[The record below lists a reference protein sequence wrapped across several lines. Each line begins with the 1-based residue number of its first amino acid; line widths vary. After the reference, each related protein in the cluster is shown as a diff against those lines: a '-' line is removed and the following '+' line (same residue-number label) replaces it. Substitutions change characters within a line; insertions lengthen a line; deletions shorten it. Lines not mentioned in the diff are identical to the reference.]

1 MTESIS
7 EPNNFFIVAIGASAG
22 GLQALETFFSNLPDQ
37 PNAAF
42 VVVQHLSP
50 DFKSMMTEILQRK
63 TAMSVKSITDGIK
76 IQPSQVYVL
85 PPKKHL
91 IVQNRRLH
99 LIESPESFDYPIDKF
114 LSFLIKEWGEKTIA
128 ILLSGTGSDGTK
140 GIKAVSRA
148 GGIGLVQSPET
159 AQFNSMPSNAIP
171 SGLIDEI
178 LSPQELAQTVYELI
192 RYSDNFPNSSAEEA
206 VLIDPEQLQTILNIL
221 AEREEIDFSHYKIS
235 TISRRIHHRCALTHC
250 TNLTEYLDLL
260 ETSEEEQ
267 KLLRRDLLI
276 GVTQFFRDRPAWE
289 YLQSQVLPELIERVK
304 PQEQL
309 RIWISACATGEE
321 AYSMAILIDEAIS
334 KADRPIQAKIFA
346 TDIDTN
352 GLETAAQG
360 IYSESISKDMSPERL
375 VKYFTFTGE
384 HYRVK
389 RFLREMLIIAP
400 HDLTKNAGFSKM
412 NLVTCRNV
420 LIYMQP
426 QLQQHVLRLLHFALA
441 TQGVLFLGS
450 SETLGDL
457 SEEFSALQP
466 KWKFFRK
473 RRDIALSM
481 GQLTRPNVISQLP
494 HSTSRN
500 KVKADRQLDRLLS
513 EVFKYC
519 LNEQPITCLLVNQ
532 NNQLLRVFYNEA
544 GLLEFPVGEAI
555 LDVTEIVN
563 PGLKLPLSTALHRAK
578 RDRANYLES
587 NKSNNRQEDAK
598 KANQSVLYT
607 GIKINRAGEELT
619 VSLRVGSQGENYTFG
634 DYLIVVLEIEV
645 SNILPT
651 ATMRFDIDEEAANQ
665 LTELEYE
672 LQQTRENLQV
682 TIEELETTNEE
693 QQATNEEL
701 LASNEELQSIN
712 EELQS
717 VNEELYSVN
726 AEHQSKI
733 QDLTQLNNDI
743 DNLLRSTDIGV
754 IFLDRNLNLRKFTPA
769 ATGAINI
776 KPNDMGRPIADI
788 TNNLNCANLPE
799 IFQQVVASKEPL
811 EREMKVAQTGEQLL
825 MRVNLYLRED
835 GADDGVVITFV
846 KIDDLKRVQE
856 ELNRANSLLENLY
869 TSSPAGLSLHDR
881 DLKYIRI
888 NQALANINGFSVSE
902 HIGKTAKELIPDLAG
917 NIEPILRQVIETN
930 QPICDVQVHGSTPAH
945 PNVQRYWSASYYPV
959 DLLNGNR
966 GVGSVVVDITDRI
979 QAESSLIESEAKL
992 LEAQQLAK
1000 LGNWEIVVED
1010 DFELDNARPI
1020 WSAELFN
1027 IYGLDPQQPVP
1038 TFSELLQ
1045 FHPPQERKI
1054 IRTAFTELLEQH
1066 IPYNLDLGFE
1076 RPDGSTRYLNS
1087 IGRAAYDETGQVIKL
1102 YGAVMDITERKQ
1114 IEAELLR
1121 QNRALEE
1128 AIAVAQAADSANQA
1142 KSDFLAN
1149 MSHEIRT
1156 PMNAIIAVSQLLEL
1170 SELDTKQRSL
1180 LDTLKSNG
1188 KRLLTLIDDILD
1200 LSKIEARELKLNP
1213 QEFTFPALAQTL
1225 LNSFAPQA
1233 KAEGLNLSV
1242 DVASELPPWWIGDD
1256 FRIQQILSNL
1266 ISNALKFTEE
1276 GQIKVTI
1283 SLAEQN
1289 LTPDNLGDNSA
1300 IEVYFA
1306 VKDTGIGIST
1316 PAQANLF
1323 KAFTQADNSTT
1334 RQYGGTG
1341 LGLTIC
1347 RRIVELMGGSIDVE
1361 SIVGEGSTFWF
1372 TLPLQVVSKNKDLPA
1387 VEDNI
1392 ATSTVTNR
1400 SRDTVKILLVED
1412 YPDNRDLLLFM
1423 LDAIGFKA
1431 DTVTN
1436 GYEALNQLVQNKY
1449 DIILMDCQM
1458 PELDGYQTTQ
1468 VIREKE
1474 EPENYPIII
1483 GLTANAMAGDRQKC
1497 LDAGMDDYISKP
1509 VDLNDLSSILHKWL
1523 ENKS

>member
-1 MTESIS
+1 MTEPTL

-22 GLQALETFFSNLPDQ
+22 GLQALETFFSNLPDH

-63 TAMSVKSITDGIK
+63 TQMPVKSITDGIE

-91 IVQNRRLH
+91 IVENRCLR
-99 LIESPESFDYPIDKF
+99 LIESPDSFDYPINKF
-114 LSFLIKEWGEKTIA
+114 LSSSVEEWGEKIIA

-178 LSPQELAQTVYELI
+178 LSPQELAQTVFELI
-192 RYSDNFPNSSAEEA
+192 RYSDNFPDSSAEEA

-250 TNLTEYLDLL
+250 DNLTEYIDLL
-260 ETSEEEQ
+260 EDSEEEQ

-276 GVTQFFRDRPAWE
+276 GVTQFFRDRPAWD
-289 YLQSQVLPELIERVK
+289 YLESQVLPNLIETIK

-321 AYSMAILIDEAIS
+321 AYSMAILVDEAIA
-334 KADRPIQAKIFA
+334 KADRPIQVKIFA
-346 TDIDTN
+346 TDIDN
-352 GLETAAQG
+352 NSLEIAAQG
-360 IYSESISKDMSPERL
+360 IYADSISKDISPERL
-375 VKYFTFTGE
+375 EKYFTFTGE
-384 HYRVK
+384 RYRVK

-441 TQGVLFLGS
+441 SGGILFLGS

-457 SEEFSALQP
+457 SEEFAILQS

-473 RRDIALSM
+473 RRDVTLSM
-481 GQLTRPNVISQLP
+481 GQITRPNVVSQLP
-494 HSTSRN
+494 GISRN

-513 EVFKYC
+513 EVFRYC
-519 LNEQPITCLLVNQ
+519 LNDQPITCLLVSQ
-532 NNQLLRVFYNEA
+532 DNQLLRVFYNAA

-578 RDRANYLES
+578 RDHTARRGASPLGY
-587 NKSNNRQEDAK
+587 QED
-598 KANQSVLYT
+598 NYQENFQNDDRSVLYT

-619 VSLRVGSQGENYTFG
+619 VSLKVGSQENSTYG
-634 DYLIVVLEIEV
+634 DYLIVVLEIETPNV
-645 SNILPT
+645 LPT

-776 KPNDMGRPIADI
+776 KPNDVGRPIADI
-788 TNNLNCANLPE
+788 TNNLNCNNLPE
-799 IFQQVVASKEPL
+799 IFQQVIANKEPL
-811 EREMKVAQTGEQLL
+811 EQEMKVTKTGEQLL

-835 GADDGVVITFV
+835 GANDGVVVTFV
-846 KIDDLKRVQE
+846 KIDELKRVQE

-869 TSSPAGLSLHDR
+869 TSSPAGLSLHAQ

-888 NQALANINGFSVSE
+888 NQALADINGFPVSE
-902 HIGKTAKELIPDLAG
+902 HIGKTVRELIPDIAS
-917 NIEPILRQVIETN
+917 NVEPILHQVIETN
-930 QPICDVQVHGSTPAH
+930 QPVCDVQIQGCTPAA
-945 PNVQRYWSASYYPV
+945 PNFVRYWSASYYPV
-959 DLLNGNR
+959 DLLDGNR
-966 GVGSVVVDITDRI
+966 GVGSVIVDITERI
-979 QAESSLIESEAKL
+979 KAEASLKESEAKL
-992 LEAQQLAK
+992 LESQKLAK
-1000 LGNWEIVVED
+1000 LGNWEIEVNHN
-1010 DFELDNARPI
+1010 FELDTARAT
-1020 WSAELFN
+1020 WSAELFK
-1027 IYGLDPQQPVP
+1027 IYGLDSQQPVP
-1038 TFSELLQ
+1038 TFAELLQ
-1045 FHPPQERKI
+1045 LHPPQDREA
-1054 IRTAFTELLEQH
+1054 IRTAFTELLNERT
-1066 IPYNLDLGFE
+1066 PYNLDL
-1076 RPDGSTRYLNS
+1076 RCDRSDGQTHYLNS
-1087 IGRAAYDETGQVIKL
+1087 IGRAAWDETGKVTKL
-1102 YGAVMDITERKQ
+1102 YGAIIDITERKQ

-1142 KSDFLAN
+1142 KSNFLAN

-1156 PMNAIIAVSQLLEL
+1156 PMNAILAVSQLLDM
-1170 SELDTKQRSL
+1170 SELNAKQRQL
-1180 LDTLKSNG
+1180 LKTLESNG
-1188 KRLLTLIDDILD
+1188 KKLLTLINDILD

-1213 QEFTFPALAQTL
+1213 QQFALPVLIQNL
-1225 LNSFAPQA
+1225 LDSFALQAQA
-1233 KAEGLNLSV
+1233 KGLELTAK
-1242 DVASELPPWWIGDD
+1242 VAPDLPHWWIGDD
-1256 FRIQQILSNL
+1256 FRIQQVLSNL
-1266 ISNALKFTEE
+1266 VSNALKFTEQ
-1276 GQIKVTI
+1276 GQIEVTV
-1283 SLAEQN
+1283 SFEKRD
-1289 LTPDNLGDNSA
+1289 LTLDNLA
-1300 IEVYFA
+1300 QVYFE
-1306 VKDTGIGIST
+1306 VKDTGIGIRAK
-1316 PAQANLF
+1316 AQARLF

-1341 LGLTIC
+1341 LGLTIS

-1361 SIVGEGSTFWF
+1361 SVEGEGSTFWF
-1372 TLPLQVVSKNKDLPA
+1372 TLPLQVAENNSELLTFEDFDLP
-1387 VEDNI
+1387 I
-1392 ATSTVTNR
+1392 AITR
-1400 SRDTVKILLVED
+1400 SPDTVKILVVED

-1423 LDAIGFKA
+1423 LNTIEYQA

-1436 GYEALNQLVQNKY
+1436 GREALDKLAQQQY

-1458 PELDGYQTTQ
+1458 PELDGYQATQ
-1468 VIREKE
+1468 IIRQTEGE
-1474 EPENYPIII
+1474 ANHIVII

-1509 VDLNDLSSILHKWL
+1509 INLIDLTSVLQKWL
-1523 ENKS
+1523 KSDRQ